1 MSGNITPAMRV
12 ANMQRKNTIRKA
24 FREVFFKYIRG
35 GIGTDLHWRLQLG
48 NEGRKHVIQRMKVIL
63 SWVSNDDVYILTDL
77 EIFARFKN
85 EYKKL
90 AIYYGG
96 LDYDEYI
103 MVKLGEVDL

>member
-1 MSGNITPAMRV
+1 MSSTITPAMRV
-12 ANMQRKNTIRKA
+12 VNRFKKRVIREV

-35 GIGTDLHWRLQLG
+35 GIGTDLTWRLQYG
-48 NEGRKHVIQRMKVIL
+48 KEGRKYVLNRMKVIL